1 MISTHFST
9 TSYISSV
16 INKLHENTHK
26 NRIIHFTQKE
36 ILTRVTAV
44 SLPIFAL
51 LDCIVHTAGILECG
65 VKAVILYAS
74 GGPAKKEWNNL
85 LKHKKSASLFIKCI
99 PFWLLSG
106 GYFLPSIYL
115 PMMESETVSCV
126 NTILLSERPKYS
138 KNCTVSSTAILKYIE
153 KQSKKMPEEQNR
165 GMEST
170 LSLLSGAQKYLD
182 QENLFFAKNKIS
194 LNMHLTDK
202 LCKKINFLRNHDH
215 YTSIIE
221 KFFCKEV
228 AARLLSLGICLTS
241 LIDTILQITSIATK
255 ISLTVVEK
263 LILHKNI
270 TSSNMNMFYKVLLS
284 EIRDLF
290 IHIFGIIIG
299 PVIGLISPDHGLQIA
314 NPKST
319 LFDAIRFSGE
329 NPEKAILSDV
339 NSLSLGQSILLP
351 LSFRVR
357 DSGHIVYCLIEN
369 TPEGYHF
376 STINTGY
383 GTDFASTRLKT
394 LAYRKNHLEID
405 FNDCE
410 SSNSPKYVAN
420 YTFRKLSKEQLTT
433 HIKSIQKLAQKSFDD
448 IKKEAKEKKTSKYT
462 IHNVYSLSCK
472 NYSRK

>member
-1 MISTHFST
+1 
-9 TSYISSV
+9 
-16 INKLHENTHK
+16 
-26 NRIIHFTQKE
+26 
-36 ILTRVTAV
+36 
-44 SLPIFAL
+44 
-51 LDCIVHTAGILECG
+51 
-65 VKAVILYAS
+65 
-74 GGPAKKEWNNL
+74 
-85 LKHKKSASLFIKCI
+85 
-99 PFWLLSG
+99 
-106 GYFLPSIYL
+106 
-115 PMMESETVSCV
+115 
-126 NTILLSERPKYS
+126 
-138 KNCTVSSTAILKYIE
+138 
-153 KQSKKMPEEQNR
+153 MPEEQNR

-462 IHNVYSLSCK
+462 YTMSILYPAKITAGNKTSYPEFGVINNGKADLTQNPNLMFYKPQSIGDCPKSSLLAALNYHCSHSNGEINYQPYDKWIRSLKEQILNEDGYLIDMSVNLRNIDRGAFRAARDELDKNWSSYYSK
-472 NYSRK
+472 YPIE